1 MKPTREQKEREIDD
15 NLEFF
20 LAELPRLKQ
29 QHFGK
34 FALLRNKELVAVF
47 DTAEDAQTAGARFFK
62 DGLFSIQKI
71 DDTPANLGSYSYAVH
86 LG

>member
-1 MKPTREQKEREIDD
+1 MKPTRKQKEREIDD

-20 LAELPRLKQ
+20 LAEFPRLKQ
-29 QHFGK
+29 HHFGK
-34 FALLRNKELVAVF
+34 FALLKNKELVAVF
-47 DTAEDAQTAGARFFK
+47 DTPADAQTAGARLFE

-71 DDTPANLGSYSYAVH
+71 DDTPVSLGSYSYAVH

>member
-29 QHFGK
+29 RHFGK
-34 FALLRNKELVAVF
+34 FALLRNKELIAVF
-47 DTAEDAQTAGARFFK
+47 DTAEDAQTAGARFFE

>member
-29 QHFGK
+29 HHFGK
-34 FALLRNKELVAVF
+34 FALLKNKELVAVF
-47 DTAEDAQTAGARFFK
+47 DTPGDAQTAGARLFEG
-62 DGLFSIQKI
+62 GLFSIQKI
-71 DDTPANLGSYSYAVH
+71 DDTPVSLGSYSHAVH

>member
-29 QHFGK
+29 HHFGK

-47 DTAEDAQTAGARFFK
+47 DTPEDAQTAGARLFE
-62 DGLFSIQKI
+62 DGLFSIQKV
-71 DDTPANLGSYSYAVH
+71 DDTPANLGSYSFAVH

>member
-20 LAELPRLKQ
+20 LAEFPRLKQ
-29 QHFGK
+29 NHFGK
-34 FALLRNKELVAVF
+34 FALLKDKELVAVF
-47 DTAEDAQTAGARFFK
+47 DTAEDAQTAGARFFE

-71 DDTPANLGSYSYAVH
+71 DDTPANLGSYSFAVH